1 MSNTNGTKNT
11 EKYSFEFKEKLK
23 ERIEALTERENTE
36 KENIEKIT
44 ELIFKN
50 NPNLTYTHNSSG
62 GILIFFHNLSDDTYN
77 KIDLFLKK
85 LDNQKVKQI
94 TSTYTENDD
103 TITATAEF
111 SDSYTN
117 NIRLSSLEKNIIK
130 KKDYYEKLK
139 EENNV
144 DTDIIYKSDDDD
156 LEFLPKV
163 IPVKNNKTNKSK
175 KNNKK

>member
-1 MSNTNGTKNT
+1 MSNTINTKT
-11 EKYSFEFKEKLK
+11 IEKYSFESKKKLK
-23 ERIEALTERENTE
+23 ERIEKLTEREN
-36 KENIEKIT
+36 IEKIKQ
-44 ELIFKN
+44 LIFKN
-50 NPNLTYTHNSSG
+50 NPNLSYTQNSSG
-62 GILIFFHNLSDDTYN
+62 ILLFFHNLTDDTYN
-77 KIDLFLKK
+77 KIDLFLRRI
-85 LDNQKVKQI
+85 DNQKVKQI
-94 TSTYTENDD
+94 TSTYTEEDD

-156 LEFLPKV
+156 LELLPK
-163 IPVKNNKTNKSK
+163 ISPIKQVKKTNKTNKK
-175 KNNKK
+175 K